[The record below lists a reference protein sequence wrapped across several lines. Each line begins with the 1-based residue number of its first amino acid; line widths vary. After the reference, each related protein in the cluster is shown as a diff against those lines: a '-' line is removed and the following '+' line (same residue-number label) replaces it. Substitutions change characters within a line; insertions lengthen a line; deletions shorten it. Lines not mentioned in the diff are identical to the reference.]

1 MAGKARVKSI
11 DALQS
16 MSAAVQC
23 FKDDAASALD
33 DLDMEIRRAVQ
44 WIGEDCRQY
53 WKMEIHKSWD
63 RVTEAKRELEH
74 AQMFRKIDD
83 HRPSCIEEKKALAM
97 AKRRLEF
104 AQSKVEAISRWV
116 VAIERAVN
124 EYRGIRSHLINWL
137 DSDFPRAIAL
147 VGRMASALETYIR
160 LQTPLDNSAP
170 ISDASKAPAAE
181 TQTADSRDKV
191 NQKSPEP

>member
-23 FKDDAASALD
+23 FHDDATSALD

-74 AQMFRKIDD
+74 AQMFRQIDD
-83 HRPSCIEEKKALAM
+83 HRPSCIEEKKALAT
-97 AKRRLEF
+97 AKRRLEL
-104 AQSKVEAISRWV
+104 AQSKVDAITHWV

-137 DSDFPRAIAL
+137 DADFPRAVAIL
-147 VGRMASALETYIR
+147 GRLTSALEAYVR
-160 LQTPLDNSAP
+160 LQSPVDDSAP
-170 ISDASKAPAAE
+170 IAE
-181 TQTADSRDKV
+181 TAKTTPADA
-191 NQKSPEP
+191 QPTETPEKSPEPK